1 MNTTIKSKQVEF
13 LNEGRESHDWGF
25 SDKKGRA
32 LGSRVAFSV
41 QVFEEVGL
49 EHNEMFWRLAPGT
62 YFCWVGQATRA
73 GEAFGAI
80 QSWNYCKTEA
90 ERFAAV
96 EKYLAGARSR
106 AQRWAV

>member
-41 QVFEEVGL
+41 QVFEEVGP

-73 GEAFGAI
+73 GEPFGAI
-80 QSWNYCKTEA
+80 QSWNYCKTAA